1 MTTAWRIP
9 LSAHVCTTADAP
21 AVAWADIF
29 LETAPE
35 MQAQAAVLLTKYQAL
50 KPGTYREALWSGY
63 YALKEKADER
73 LNHVIKRGALLHYGC
88 PRATAEAFTAREL
101 RRERMDRLLQL
112 AEVPT
117 C

>member
-1 MTTAWRIP
+1 MHAWRIP

-21 AVAWADIF
+21 ALDLADIF

-35 MQAQAAVLLTKYQAL
+35 LHAHAEVLLAKYRAL
-50 KPGTYREALWSGY
+50 KNGTYREALWSGY
-63 YALKEKADER
+63 CALAEEAAER
-73 LNHVIKRGALLHYGC
+73 LQLAIKRGALLHYGC
-88 PRATAEAFTAREL
+88 PRALATAKAGRKL
-101 RRERMDRLLQL
+101 RLQRLLQ

>member
-1 MTTAWRIP
+1 MTTTWRPP

-21 AVAWADIF
+21 AIGTAGIF

-35 MQAQAAVLLTKYQAL
+35 KYAKANVLMAKYLSL
-50 KPGTYREALWSGY
+50 KPGTYREALWDGW
-63 YALKEKADER
+63 YALKEEADE
-73 LNHVIKRGALLHYGC
+73 LLKHAISCGALLHYGC
-88 PRATAEAFTAREL
+88 PRALAVAKAARKL
-101 RRERMDRLLQL
+101 RTQRLRLE

>member
-1 MTTAWRIP
+1 MTTTWRPP

-21 AVAWADIF
+21 AIDRADIF

-35 MQAQAAVLLTKYQAL
+35 KHAKAEVLKAKYLVL
-50 KPGTYREALWSGY
+50 KAGTYREALWAGY
-63 YALKEKADER
+63 YALAEDAAER
-73 LNHVIKRGALLHYGC
+73 LQHVISRGALLHYDC
-88 PRATAEAFTAREL
+88 PRALAVAKAARKL
-101 RRERMDRLLQL
+101 RTQRLRLE